1 MDILVVPFLLLLKAI
16 LGLAIWVV
24 IADVIM
30 NWLLI
35 ANVINPNNRFV
46 MYIIETLSR
55 ISSIMLNPIRRYIPM
70 TMGTIDLSPVVL
82 ILILTFL
89 ENVFTRILIK
99 FM

>member
-1 MDILVVPFLLLLKAI
+1 MDVLVVPFLLLLKAI
-16 LGLAIWVV
+16 LGLAIWIV
-24 IADVIM
+24 IADII

-46 MYIIETLSR
+46 IYLVETLSR
-55 ISSIMLNPIRRYIPM
+55 ISSIMLNPIRRYIPI
-70 TMGTIDLSPVVL
+70 TVGTIDLSPVVL